1 MPPYL
6 IKQYGIFAANA
17 SIPVA
22 SVNSDLLLAGERAAK
37 DPKMSWN

>member
-22 SVNSDLLLAGERAAK
+22 SVNRDLLAGERAAK